1 MPTRTGGSSANQ
13 SLRSDVNQYGASG
26 SQSAERASQ
35 GGYVVTSDY
44 VSRAFRLRDNV
55 PTGTS
60 GERYVGK
67 QARKIATDLLNE
79 AYVERSKYAKDL
91 ERDKAPDSPY
101 AMDAL
106 DALQKMGEKWV
117 SQEDNPSGRESVAY
131 MDIIKRTVEALDYET
146 KRELNDLARDAG
158 L

>member
-1 MPTRTGGSSANQ
+1 MPTRNSSNGA
-13 SLRSDVNQYGASG
+13 SLRSDVNQYGAAG
-26 SQSAERASQ
+26 GQSAERASQ

-44 VSRAFRLRDNV
+44 VSRAFRLRDNA

-67 QARKIATDLLNE
+67 QARKIALDLLNE

-91 ERDKAPDSPY
+91 EITKAPDSPY

-106 DALQKMGEKWV
+106 DVLQKMGEKWI
-117 SQEDNPSGRESVAY
+117 SEEDNPSGKESVAY
-131 MDIIKRTVEALDYET
+131 MNIIKRTVEALDYET
-146 KRELNDLARDAG
+146 KRDLDDLSRDAG
-158 L
+158 F